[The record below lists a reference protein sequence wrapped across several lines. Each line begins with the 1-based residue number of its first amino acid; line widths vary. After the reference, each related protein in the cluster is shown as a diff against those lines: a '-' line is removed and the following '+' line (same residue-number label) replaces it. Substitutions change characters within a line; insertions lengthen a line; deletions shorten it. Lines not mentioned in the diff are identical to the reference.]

1 MRGRKTQKLDKMY
14 ELAEILKEK
23 EMTEQ
28 ECAKFVGLSQQ
39 NFCSFITS
47 MSERYLVYEYVN
59 KSRKLVYGMLK

>member
-1 MRGRKTQKLDKMY
+1 MRGRKTEKLVKMH
-14 ELAEILKEK
+14 ELAEMLKKK
-23 EMTEQ
+23 EMTET
-28 ECAKFVGLSQQ
+28 ECARFIGLSQQ